1 MRREALVVSVGL
13 YEGSTSACSSRVSQ
27 AKVDIERARAPPD
40 EPPTVSVRTRE
51 AARALAVC
59 FAWMT
64 GTI

>member
-1 MRREALVVSVGL
+1 MRREARVVPVGL
-13 YEGSTSACSSRVSQ
+13 YEGTTSACSSRVSQ
-27 AKVDIERARAPPD
+27 AKIYIERTRAPPD
-40 EPPTVSVRTRE
+40 EPPTVTVRTRE